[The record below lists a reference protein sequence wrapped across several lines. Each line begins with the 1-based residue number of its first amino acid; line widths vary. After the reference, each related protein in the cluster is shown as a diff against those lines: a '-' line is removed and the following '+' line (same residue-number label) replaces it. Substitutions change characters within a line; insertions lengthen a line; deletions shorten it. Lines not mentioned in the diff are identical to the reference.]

1 MAKSRDRE
9 VSSTFFYGLFNS
21 VFIIAGCKI
30 LDQRMWFP
38 SVAVMLF
45 QTSELLFQ
53 FCNEKNKLGEPHYF
67 GTACFSFIYSVLF

>member
-45 QTSELLFQ
+45 QTSELLFLH
-53 FCNEKNKLGEPHYF
+53 LGNFLPYKF
-67 GTACFSFIYSVLF
+67 GG